1 VRDERG
7 RENGG
12 RGQGVKG
19 NGGHVAGSG
28 NLNWNKTC
36 LGATQSTVMT
46 VRGGERESY
55 KAIVNLWQWE
65 IENDRE
71 CYKAVMLTHGLF
83 VFPRGKWFFANVG
96 CVRP

>member
-1 VRDERG
+1 MFCSRRWEGRGGGCVRDERG

-36 LGATQSTVMT
+36 LGPTQSTVMT
-46 VRGGERESY
+46 VRGRERE
-55 KAIVNLWQWE
+55 
-65 IENDRE
+65 
-71 CYKAVMLTHGLF
+71 
-83 VFPRGKWFFANVG
+83 
-96 CVRP
+96 

>member
-1 VRDERG
+1 LKVERERRDWSVYWKERVSLSSALGDGRGGGGGCVRDERG

-36 LGATQSTVMT
+36 LGPTQSTVMT
-46 VRGGERESY
+46 VRGRERE
-55 KAIVNLWQWE
+55 
-65 IENDRE
+65 
-71 CYKAVMLTHGLF
+71 
-83 VFPRGKWFFANVG
+83 
-96 CVRP
+96 